1 MKMTHINWF
10 QWSSPQAL
18 YPFAGKL
25 IPWFAV
31 LSVVCFLLYPV
42 ADEKYAHVPRVMG
55 VVYAVLSLLFLLD
68 WASRATASRSRK

>member
-1 MKMTHINWF
+1 MNGRPIRDDSTLRLDRRV
-10 QWSSPQAL
+10 PL
-18 YPFAGKL
+18 
-25 IPWFAV
+25 FAV